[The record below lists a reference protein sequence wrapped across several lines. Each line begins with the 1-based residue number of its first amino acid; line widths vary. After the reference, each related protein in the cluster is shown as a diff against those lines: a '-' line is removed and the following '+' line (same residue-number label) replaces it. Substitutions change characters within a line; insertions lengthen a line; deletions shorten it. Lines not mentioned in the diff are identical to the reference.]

1 MTENPTT
8 KKFEVKRRGKK
19 SKTRYTSIYQHEHL
33 DGKDITYS
41 AMYRKNGKL
50 IEDKIGKKS
59 EGWSAR
65 SASEERTLRMKGLKE
80 TNNERKERLKTEQT
94 TNSNRM
100 TFRNLLE
107 EYLSSKPNL
116 RSSKK
121 IIYNFNKHSAEIIG
135 DKLPEELMH
144 RDIEEIRSKLIKAYA
159 KPMTVFHTLELI
171 KRLAN
176 FGFKRKLCANINFHI
191 ELPTVHNKTTEFLNS
206 DELNRLIA
214 VLNKE
219 PEPVHNFFMLILQT
233 GLRRDELQTLRWSDI
248 QFQRKLMTISPE
260 NAKSGRE
267 EFIYLNDAALEILQ
281 RQWSIKEQRKP
292 EVAAQDLVFFTI
304 NGNVWGKSQSA
315 ITKIYK
321 RIHEAAELPKSFR
334 MAHGLRHQ
342 FGGMHANA
350 GTPPLVLQK
359 LMQHKELRTTQ
370 RYIEIEEKT
379 LRDVAERTSELIE
392 KHLRSDVIDL
402 NTGIK

>member
-1 MTENPTT
+1 
-8 KKFEVKRRGKK
+8 
-19 SKTRYTSIYQHEHL
+19 
-33 DGKDITYS
+33 
-41 AMYRKNGKL
+41 MYRKNGKL

-65 SASEERTLRMKGLKE
+65 SASEERTLRIKGFKE
-80 TNNERKERLKTEQT
+80 TNNERKQRLKNELEI
-94 TNSNRM
+94 NSNRM
-100 TFRNLLE
+100 TFRNLLQ

-116 RSSKK
+116 RSAKM
-121 IIYNFNKHSAEIIG
+121 ILYNFNKHSAEIIG
-135 DKLPEELMH
+135 DKLPEELIH
-144 RDIEEIRSKLIKAYA
+144 RDIEEIRSKLIEA

-206 DELNRLIA
+206 DELKRLIA
-214 VLNKE
+214 AVNKE
-219 PEPVHNFFMLILQT
+219 PETIRNFFMLILQT
-233 GLRRDELQTLRWSDI
+233 GMRRDELQTLRWSDI

-281 RQWSIKEQRKP
+281 RQWAIKEQRKP
-292 EVAAQDLVFFTI
+292 EVASLDLVFFTI

-359 LMQHKELRTTQ
+359 LMQHKELKTTQ

>member
-1 MTENPTT
+1 MSKNPTT
-8 KKFEVKRRGKK
+8 QKFEVKRRGKK
-19 SKTRYTSIYQHEHL
+19 SKTRYTGIYQHEHL
-33 DGKDITYS
+33 DGKDITFS

-65 SASEERTLRMKGLKE
+65 SASEERTLRIKGFKE
-80 TNNERKERLKTEQT
+80 TNNERKKRLKNELEI
-94 TNSNRM
+94 NSNRM
-100 TFRNLLE
+100 TFRNLLQ

-116 RSSKK
+116 RSAKM
-121 IIYNFNKHSAEIIG
+121 ILYNFNKHSAEIIG
-135 DKLPEELMH
+135 DKLPEELIH
-144 RDIEEIRSKLIKAYA
+144 RDIEEIRSKLIEA

-206 DELNRLIA
+206 DELKRLIA
-214 VLNKE
+214 AVNKE
-219 PEPVHNFFMLILQT
+219 PETIRNFFMLILQT
-233 GLRRDELQTLRWSDI
+233 GMRRDELQTLRWSDI

-281 RQWSIKEQRKP
+281 RQWAIKEQRKH
-292 EVAAQDLVFFTI
+292 EVASLDLVFFTI

-359 LMQHKELRTTQ
+359 LMQHKELKTTQ

>member
-1 MTENPTT
+1 MSKNPTT
-8 KKFEVKRRGKK
+8 QKFEVKRRGKK
-19 SKTRYTSIYQHEHL
+19 SKTRYTGIYQHEHL
-33 DGKDITYS
+33 DGKDITFS

-65 SASEERTLRMKGLKE
+65 SASEERTLRIKGFKE
-80 TNNERKERLKTEQT
+80 TNNERKQRLKNELEI
-94 TNSNRM
+94 NSNRM
-100 TFRNLLE
+100 TFRNLLQ

-116 RSSKK
+116 RSAKM
-121 IIYNFNKHSAEIIG
+121 ILYNFNKHSAEIIG
-135 DKLPEELMH
+135 DKLPEELIH
-144 RDIEEIRSKLIKAYA
+144 RDIEEIRSKLIEA

-206 DELNRLIA
+206 DELKRLIA
-214 VLNKE
+214 AVNKE
-219 PEPVHNFFMLILQT
+219 PETIRNFFMLILQT
-233 GLRRDELQTLRWSDI
+233 GMRRDELQTLRWSDI

-281 RQWSIKEQRKP
+281 RQWAIKEQRKH
-292 EVAAQDLVFFTI
+292 EVASLDLVFFTI

-321 RIHEAAELPKSFR
+321 RIHEAAEQPKSFR

-359 LMQHKELRTTQ
+359 LMQHKELKTTQ

>member
-1 MTENPTT
+1 MSKNPTT
-8 KKFEVKRRGKK
+8 QKFEVKRRGKK
-19 SKTRYTSIYQHEHL
+19 SKTRYTGIYQHEHL
-33 DGKDITYS
+33 DGKDITFS

-65 SASEERTLRMKGLKE
+65 SASEERTLRIKGFKE
-80 TNNERKERLKTEQT
+80 TNNERKQRLKNELEI
-94 TNSNRM
+94 NSNRM
-100 TFRNLLE
+100 TFSNLLQ

-116 RSSKK
+116 RSAKM
-121 IIYNFNKHSAEIIG
+121 ILYNFNKHSAEIIG
-135 DKLPEELMH
+135 DKLPEELIH
-144 RDIEEIRSKLIKAYA
+144 RDIEEIRSKLIEA

-206 DELNRLIA
+206 DELKRLIA
-214 VLNKE
+214 AVNKE
-219 PEPVHNFFMLILQT
+219 PETIRNFFMLILQT
-233 GLRRDELQTLRWSDI
+233 GMRRDELQTLRWSDI

-260 NAKSGRE
+260 NTKSGRK

-281 RQWSIKEQRKP
+281 RQWAIKEQRKP
-292 EVAAQDLVFFTI
+292 EVASLDLVFFTI

-359 LMQHKELRTTQ
+359 LMQHKELKTTQ

>member
-1 MTENPTT
+1 MSKNPTT
-8 KKFEVKRRGKK
+8 QKFEVKRRGKK
-19 SKTRYTSIYQHEHL
+19 SKTRYTGIYQHEHL
-33 DGKDITYS
+33 DGKDITFS

-65 SASEERTLRMKGLKE
+65 SASEERTLRIKGFKE
-80 TNNERKERLKTEQT
+80 TNNERKQRLKNELDI
-94 TNSNRM
+94 NSNRM
-100 TFRNLLE
+100 TFRNLLQ

-116 RSSKK
+116 RSAKM
-121 IIYNFNKHSAEIIG
+121 ILYNFNKHSAEIIG
-135 DKLPEELMH
+135 DKLPEELIH
-144 RDIEEIRSKLIKAYA
+144 RDIEEIRSKLIEA

-206 DELNRLIA
+206 DEPKRSIA
-214 VLNKE
+214 AVNKE
-219 PEPVHNFFMLILQT
+219 PETIRNFFMLILQT
-233 GLRRDELQTLRWSDI
+233 GMRRDELQTLRWSDI
-248 QFQRKLMTISPE
+248 QIQRKLMTISPE

-267 EFIYLNDAALEILQ
+267 EFVYLNDAALEILQ
-281 RQWSIKEQRKP
+281 RQWAIKEQRKP
-292 EVAAQDLVFFTI
+292 EVASLDLVFFTI

-359 LMQHKELRTTQ
+359 LMQHKELKTTQ

>member
-1 MTENPTT
+1 MSKNPTT
-8 KKFEVKRRGKK
+8 QKFEVKRRGKK
-19 SKTRYTSIYQHEHL
+19 SKTRYTGIYQHEHL
-33 DGKDITYS
+33 DGKDITFS

-65 SASEERTLRMKGLKE
+65 SASEERTLRIKGFKE
-80 TNNERKERLKTEQT
+80 TNNERKQRLKNELEI
-94 TNSNRM
+94 NSNRM
-100 TFRNLLE
+100 TFRNLLQ

-116 RSSKK
+116 RSAKM
-121 IIYNFNKHSAEIIG
+121 ILYNFNKHSAEIIG
-135 DKLPEELMH
+135 DKLPEELIH
-144 RDIEEIRSKLIKAYA
+144 RDIEEIRSKLIEA

-206 DELNRLIA
+206 DELKRLIA
-214 VLNKE
+214 AVNKE
-219 PEPVHNFFMLILQT
+219 PETIRNFFMLILQT
-233 GLRRDELQTLRWSDI
+233 GMRRDELQTLRWSDI

-281 RQWSIKEQRKP
+281 RQWAIKEQRKH
-292 EVAAQDLVFFTI
+292 EVASLDLVFFTI

-359 LMQHKELRTTQ
+359 LMQHKELKTTQ

>member
-1 MTENPTT
+1 MSKNPTT
-8 KKFEVKRRGKK
+8 QKFEVKRRGKK
-19 SKTRYTSIYQHEHL
+19 SKTRYTGIYQHEHL
-33 DGKDITYS
+33 DGKDITFS

-65 SASEERTLRMKGLKE
+65 SASEERTLRIKGFKE
-80 TNNERKERLKTEQT
+80 TNNERKQRLKNELEI
-94 TNSNRM
+94 NSNRM
-100 TFRNLLE
+100 TFSNLLQ

-116 RSSKK
+116 RSAKM
-121 IIYNFNKHSAEIIG
+121 ILYNFNKHSAEIIG
-135 DKLPEELMH
+135 DKLPEELIH
-144 RDIEEIRSKLIKAYA
+144 RDIEEIRSKLIEA

-206 DELNRLIA
+206 DELKRLIA
-214 VLNKE
+214 AVNKE
-219 PEPVHNFFMLILQT
+219 PETIRNFFMLILQT
-233 GLRRDELQTLRWSDI
+233 GMRRDELQTLRWSDI

-281 RQWSIKEQRKP
+281 RQWAIKEQRKH
-292 EVAAQDLVFFTI
+292 EVASLDLVFFTI

-359 LMQHKELRTTQ
+359 LMQHKELKTTQ

>member
-1 MTENPTT
+1 MSKNPTT
-8 KKFEVKRRGKK
+8 QKFEVKRRGKK
-19 SKTRYTSIYQHEHL
+19 SKTRYTGIYQHEHL
-33 DGKDITYS
+33 DGKDITFS

-65 SASEERTLRMKGLKE
+65 SASEERTLRIKGFKE
-80 TNNERKERLKTEQT
+80 TNNERKQRLKNELKI
-94 TNSNRM
+94 NSNRM
-100 TFRNLLE
+100 TFRNLLQ

-116 RSSKK
+116 RSAKM
-121 IIYNFNKHSAEIIG
+121 ILYNFNKHSAEIIG
-135 DKLPEELMH
+135 DKLPEELIH
-144 RDIEEIRSKLIKAYA
+144 RDIEEIRSKLIEA

-206 DELNRLIA
+206 DELKRLIA
-214 VLNKE
+214 AVNKE
-219 PEPVHNFFMLILQT
+219 PETIRNFFMLILQT
-233 GLRRDELQTLRWSDI
+233 GMRRDELQTLRWSDI

-281 RQWSIKEQRKP
+281 RQWAIKEQRKP
-292 EVAAQDLVFFTI
+292 EVASLDLVFFTI

-359 LMQHKELRTTQ
+359 LMQHKELKTTQ
-370 RYIEIEEKT
+370 RYIEIEEIT

-402 NTGIK
+402 NTDIK